1 MIHQWV
7 YEITMIHRRFYEL
20 TMIHQWVYDPSNW
33 KVFKGDKIWK
43 TSKIFNLKSYFSI
56 WSSKKSTPPT
66 WGFEI
71 LLKFTFNLHLNLI
84 KKSVWGKSNWKVFK
98 GDKIWKTSKI
108 FNLKSYFSIW
118 SSKKSTPPTWGF
130 EILLKFTFNL
140 HLHLI
145 KKSVWG
151 KSNWKVF
158 KGDKI
163 WKTSKIFNLKS
174 YFSIWS
180 SKKSTP
186 PTWGFEILLKF
197 TFNLHLHLIK
207 KSV

>member
-1 MIHQWV
+1 MIEQKIDPPNLGFWNLAKNYFQSTLAPYKKNQFGV
-7 YEITMIHRRFYEL
+7 SQIGKCSKETKFEKHRKFL
-20 TMIHQWVYDPSNW
+20 ILNPIFLYDRAKNRPPNLGFW
-33 KVFKGDKIWK
+33 NLAKIYFQS
-43 TSKIFNLKSYFSI
+43 TLKPYQ
-56 WSSKKSTPPT
+56 
-66 WGFEI
+66 
-71 LLKFTFNLHLNLI
+71 

-130 EILLKFTFNL
+130 EVLLKFTFNL
-140 HLHLI
+140 HLNTPYQ
-145 KKSVWG
+145 KKSVWR

-180 SKKSTP
+180 S
-186 PTWGFEILLKF
+186 
-197 TFNLHLHLIK
+197 
-207 KSV
+207 

>member
-33 KVFKGDKIWK
+33 KAFKGDKIWK
-43 TSKIFNLKSYFSI
+43 TL
-56 WSSKKSTPPT
+56 
-66 WGFEI
+66 
-71 LLKFTFNLHLNLI
+71 
-84 KKSVWGKSNWKVFK
+84 
-98 GDKIWKTSKI
+98 KI

-151 KSNWKVF
+151 ESNWKVF

-163 WKTSKIFNLKS
+163 WITSKIFNLKS

-186 PTWGFEILLKF
+186 QPGVLK
-197 TFNLHLHLIK
+197 
-207 KSV
+207 SC